1 MSKKMGLLIVIT
13 IAVIGGIA
21 LYRVAWHRHVSRMHT
36 ESQTAPNVHET
47 AGPAKTAGTT
57 ARAMRP
63 QYQVPNRLRYSGRE
77 YEYLRHRFRTR
88 TPEAYG
94 PAPASQLA
102 LMAKLTKYALVS
114 GDMKFLPA
122 VKDVIFGKAAAL
134 EDKLDTGLSANT
146 AVTLGPPNN
155 VKKSLLVLAIQAGQR
170 SAIRI
175 LLAHDAHVNV
185 SDSTLSGTPLSQDDQ
200 PGVGVEAPL
209 AEAAALGE
217 GDVTMQLLE
226 HGANPNSVS
235 VIRRPGGVL
244 KFSALQ
250 RAVSGIHIATA
261 YLLLSHGAN
270 VNSAFGGDAP
280 WMAVDDPGAPPS
292 PSILA
297 MKKLLTRYGYNFPK

>member
-1 MSKKMGLLIVIT
+1 MSKKVPLLIVIT
-13 IAVIGGIA
+13 VAVIGGIV
-21 LYRVAWHRHVSRMHT
+21 LYRTVRYGHVSRVHT
-36 ESQTAPNVHET
+36 ESQTASNVHET
-47 AGPAKTAGTT
+47 AGHGKTTGTT
-57 ARAMRP
+57 ASAMRP
-63 QYQVPNRLRYSGRE
+63 RYQVPNELRYSHKE
-77 YEYLRHRFRTR
+77 YEYLRHRFRTG

-94 PAPASQLA
+94 PAPASQLE

-114 GDMKFLPA
+114 GEMKVLPA
-122 VKDVIFGKAAAL
+122 VNDVIFGRAAAL

-185 SDSTLSGTPLSQDDQ
+185 SDSTVSGMPLSQDDQ

-209 AEAAALGE
+209 AEATALGE
-217 GDVTMQLLE
+217 GDVTLQLLE

-235 VIRRPGGVL
+235 VIRRPGVVL

-250 RAVSGIHIATA
+250 RAVSGNHIATA

-280 WMAVDDPGAPPS
+280 WMAVVDPGAPPS

-297 MKKLLTRYGYNFPK
+297 MKRLLTRYGYNFPK